1 MNWLLNNLDGL
12 GPIIL
17 THLWLALV
25 PVVVGTLVSMPL
37 GWASSR
43 WPVARAILV
52 PLSSLLYT
60 IPSLALF
67 VIMPL
72 VLGTQSLEPINV
84 QVALTLYTVALLV
97 RSITDALSAVP
108 ESVTTAATAM
118 GYRPIGR
125 FFAVELP
132 LAVPVLIAG
141 IRVAAVSNMGLVAI
155 GQLIGVTSLGL
166 LLLQGSQTSPP
177 NFDQI
182 IVGIVIIVLLALVV
196 DGLLALLGRRLTPW
210 ARVGPKAGAAT

>member
-1 MNWLLNNLDGL
+1 MTWLLNNLDGL

-25 PVVVGTLVSMPL
+25 PVVAGTLVSMPL
-37 GWASSR
+37 GWAASR
-43 WPVARAILV
+43 WPVAKAILV

-182 IVGIVIIVLLALVV
+182 IAGIVIIVLLALVI